1 MRDNT
6 INNYFDG
13 SQSKFLENLS
23 DFQTQNFTVNKKL
36 LSNEVFEVYTPKN
49 CWKYEFFAIVNNN
62 NSRYHVLNFTINEQ
76 KILYKVANTQNAQQ
90 LIPLTFDGVPYI
102 QKNDYIFV
110 QAPDFDD
117 RDSFL
122 EVYINFNLVIPKNT

>member
-23 DFQTQNFTVNKKL
+23 DFQTQNFTINKKL

-49 CWKYEFFAIVNNN
+49 CWKYEFFAIVNDNRN
-62 NSRYHVLNFTINEQ
+62 HVLNFTINEQ

-117 RDSFL
+117 INLFI
-122 EVYINFNLVIPKNT
+122 EIYINFNLVIPKNT